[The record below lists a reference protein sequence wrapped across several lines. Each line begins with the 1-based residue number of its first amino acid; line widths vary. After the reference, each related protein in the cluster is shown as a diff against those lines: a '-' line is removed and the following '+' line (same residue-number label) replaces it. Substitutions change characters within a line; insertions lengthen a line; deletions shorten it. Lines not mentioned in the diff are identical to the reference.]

1 MLQTRVPPSRRS
13 SSTGVDASAFLQI
26 VTLLA
31 TYDRRQSHVQAHPED
46 DKVPAVFCKRRDV
59 LRLPLDR
66 YRHWAD
72 FAEQGLARTVPFF
85 HSHSIFRYRYLPY
98 ATQLVPLGAIFGW
111 LQDRAESLRRGL
123 EAATWCSA
131 DPVCTEVGAQTGQG
145 PDSCNLA
152 ACHNC
157 ALVPETACEEFNRFL
172 DRATLIGA
180 RDAPEAGFF
189 NLGPKGTR
197 ALA

>member
-1 MLQTRVPPSRRS
+1 MLRTRVPPSRRS

-46 DKVPAVFCKRRDV
+46 GKVPAVSCKRRDV
-59 LRLPLDR
+59 LRPPLDR

-85 HSHSIFRYRYLPY
+85 HNHSIFRYRDLPY

-111 LQDRAESLRRGL
+111 LQDRAESYGSQQRLGQWFWCGVLGEMYGGATETRFANDL
-123 EAATWCSA
+123 EDCIAWIEDRAA
-131 DPVCTEVGAQTGQG
+131 GI
-145 PDSCNLA
+145 
-152 ACHNC
+152 
-157 ALVPETACEEFNRFL
+157 ETAF
-172 DRATLIGA
+172 
-180 RDAPEAGFF
+180 APERIAVAHQEPDLIF
-189 NLGPKGTR
+189 P
-197 ALA
+197 